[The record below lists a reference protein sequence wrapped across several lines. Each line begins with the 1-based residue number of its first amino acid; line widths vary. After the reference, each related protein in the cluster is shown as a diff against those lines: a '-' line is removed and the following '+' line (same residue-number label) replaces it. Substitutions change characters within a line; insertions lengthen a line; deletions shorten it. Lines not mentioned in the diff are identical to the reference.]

1 MESFKISFEVTLD
14 ARGDSINPK
23 DWCDELKET
32 IEKEAP
38 DLLEKQLKKHYYLVE
53 FGKLEVEHV
62 GKDV

>member
-1 MESFKISFEVTLD
+1 METFKISFEVTLD
-14 ARGDSINPK
+14 AKGDSINPK

-53 FGKLEVEHV
+53 FEKLEIEHLEKQV
-62 GKDV
+62 